1 MNRILTLLAL
11 IAPIATAAE
20 TDRRTWKWQQEFTV
34 GSPGIMRLY
43 LDPLVL
49 DASQPSLGDL
59 RILSPKEIE
68 TPYLVDVPKKS
79 AQRIQ
84 TAIGFKATLVE
95 GKTVLDASTGT
106 DQPIIAISL
115 ASPSTDFLKSLKVE
129 ATRGAEDWEAIAPSE
144 VIFHHSNGV
153 KRLQIPITQGVW
165 KQIRVTIDDQ
175 RTLPVPFTAMQL
187 TLAGNQPAS
196 TVHPVQIVQRSEN
209 ESSTSLELDLGAKNL
224 QLSELRFTIADPLFI
239 RRCTLSYPLRGED
252 GQSKVIN
259 LGSHAIYRVVGDGG
273 ASSQQVSI
281 PIDARVPSRTLIL
294 TIPNDDNPPLKIES
308 AEASLYPTSLVFFA
322 AQEGNW
328 RLLTGQALVNTPDYD
343 ISRLRSQLGSATR
356 LSPGP
361 LTIQTD
367 YIKPTTLPEIEPAG
381 AAIDLKPW
389 TYRKPVGP
397 PVVGVLKIQL
407 DMEVLAHS
415 QNNFADL
422 RVVQNGNQIPFV
434 ISPSASTATLKPSFV
449 VEPDPNH
456 PNVSRWKIELP
467 IDQLPV
473 LALQARSSAPLFNRT
488 FHLRSLDED
497 SYGNPITRF
506 HGTAQWIKSVNN
518 SNDAQLYLDL
528 QGQRLPTSVMLETD
542 NGDNPAIPLQDI
554 SITYSQ
560 PSLLAKITSDEPLFL
575 YYGNPNARLP
585 AYDLDLV
592 RHSLQKA
599 EKITTLP
606 GKEEKLK
613 ASTAS
618 RQKVSSGSPWLWLAL
633 GSVVVVLLVIV
644 AKLLPKSA
652 EV

>member
-11 IAPIATAAE
+11 IAPIAAAAE
-20 TDRRTWKWQQEFTV
+20 TDRRTWKWQQEFNV
-34 GSPGIMRLY
+34 GSPGMMRLN
-43 LDPLVL
+43 LDPMVL

-59 RILSPKEIE
+59 RILSPKETE

-79 AQRIQ
+79 GQRTQ
-84 TAIGFKATLVE
+84 TAVGFKATLLE

-106 DQPIIAISL
+106 DQPIVAISL
-115 ASPSTDFLKSLKVE
+115 TSPSTDFLKSLKVE
-129 ATRGAEDWEAIAPSE
+129 ATSGGEIWDAIAPSE
-144 VIFHHSNGV
+144 VVFHHTNGV
-153 KRLQIPITQGVW
+153 HRLQIPIPQGVW

-187 TLAGNQPAS
+187 TLAGNQPVNM
-196 TVHPVQIVQRSEN
+196 VHPVQIAQRSEN
-209 ESSTSLELDLGAKNL
+209 ASSTSLELDLGAKNL

-252 GQSKVIN
+252 GQNETIS
-259 LGSHAIYRVVGDGG
+259 LGSHAIYRVAGDGG
-273 ASSQQVSI
+273 ASSQQVTI
-281 PIDARVPSRTLIL
+281 PIDTRVPSRTLIL

-308 AEASLYPTSLVFFA
+308 AEASIYPTSLVFFA
-322 AQEGNW
+322 AQEGDW
-328 RLLTGQALVNTPDYD
+328 RLLTGQALVRTPDYD
-343 ISRLRSQLGSATR
+343 ISRLRNHLGTTTR

-367 YIKPTTLPEIEPAG
+367 YIKPATLPEIDPAG

-397 PVVGVLKIQL
+397 PIVGVLKIQL
-407 DMEVLAHS
+407 DMDVLAHS

-434 ISPSASTATLKPSFV
+434 ISPSTGTATLKPSFV
-449 VEPDPNH
+449 NEPDPKR

-467 IDQLPV
+467 IAQLP
-473 LALQARSSAPLFNRT
+473 ALSLRAQSSAPLFNRT
-488 FHLRSLDED
+488 FLLQSQNED

-506 HGTAQWIKSVNN
+506 HGTAQWIKSVTN
-518 SNDAQLYLDL
+518 SDDAQLYLNL

-542 NGDNPAIPLQDI
+542 NGDNPAIPLQNI

-560 PSLLAKITSDEPLFL
+560 PSLLAKITSDAPLFL
-575 YYGNPNARLP
+575 YYGNPHARFP

-592 RHSLQKA
+592 RSSLQKA
-599 EKITTLP
+599 EKITTPL
-606 GKEEKLK
+606 GKEERLK
-613 ASTAS
+613 ASDVS
-618 RQKVSSGSPWLWLAL
+618 RQSISSGSPWLWLAL

-644 AKLLPKSA
+644 AKLLPKPVEA
-652 EV
+652 